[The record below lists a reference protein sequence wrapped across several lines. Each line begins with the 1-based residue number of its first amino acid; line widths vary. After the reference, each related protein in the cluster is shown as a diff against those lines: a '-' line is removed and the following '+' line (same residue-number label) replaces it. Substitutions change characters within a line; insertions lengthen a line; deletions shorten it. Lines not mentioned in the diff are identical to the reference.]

1 MACLVGV
8 RQYGEETL
16 DMRAITRWPGG
27 IQEDVWSDAV
37 PRYRDQLGTWRT
49 TTVTRLTRDI

>member
-37 PRYRDQLGTWRT
+37 PRYRDQLGTWRH
-49 TTVTRLTRDI
+49 